1 MTRAFY
7 NYLRWTLYHSNLE
20 TVGHV
25 SFSLFF
31 FLITA
36 RLTQNSF
43 SKAESLT
50 IALLLLP
57 VIPKAHQLDH
67 RKSPFTQNPNK
78 KFFCSSS

>member
-1 MTRAFY
+1 MCVFF
-7 NYLRWTLYHSNLE
+7 LSL
-20 TVGHV
+20 
-25 SFSLFF
+25 SLF
-31 FLITA
+31 ITA

-57 VIPKAHQLDH
+57 VIPEAHQLDH

-78 KFFCSSS
+78 KFFRSSS